1 LLIEYEGI
9 KVTHDDVDVLSDFNL
24 EVDKGEK
31 VLIYGKSG
39 MGKSTILKLL
49 LGFAHPDSGTIFF
62 EDKELDKKSVWE
74 VRKRVAYVSQD
85 LDIAEGKVRDF
96 VDGVLNLKA
105 NSQLEDYEGRIGEV
119 LELLELEESILG
131 KQMTDISGGEKQRVA
146 LMVAILL
153 QRDIYL
159 LDEVTSAVDLEM
171 KRKVVEYFN
180 SLEDA
185 TVLSVSHDVNWLE
198 SKNMKVVRLGVG

>member
-1 LLIEYEGI
+1 LIIEYQGI
-9 KVTHDDVDVLSDFNL
+9 RVTHDDVDVLSGFDL
-24 EVDKGEK
+24 MVDRGEK

-49 LGFAHPDSGTIFF
+49 LGFAHPDSGKIYF
-62 EDKELDKKSVWE
+62 EEKALDKKSVWE

-96 VDGVLNLKA
+96 LDSVLNLKA
-105 NSQLEDYEGRIGEV
+105 NLQLGDHRERMEEV
-119 LELLELEESILG
+119 MGFLELERSILD

-153 QRDIYL
+153 KRDIFL
-159 LDEVTSAVDLEM
+159 LDEVTSAVDPEM
-171 KRKVVEYFN
+171 KKKIVKYFS

-185 TVLSVSHDVNWLE
+185 TVISVSHDVNWLE
-198 SKNMKVVRLGVG
+198 SADMKVVRLGVG